1 MADTM
6 IVLNQPSALLLD
18 QLSISAA
25 NSGIIIKMPWKSWLL
40 LAIIKKKKVYFH
52 RKKQRKK
59 ENIAARLA
67 SSHLIFPARR
77 WNLN

>member
-40 LAIIKKKKVYFH
+40 LAIIKKKKGLFSQ
-52 RKKQRKK
+52 KKTEKK
-59 ENIAARLA
+59 GKYSCQIG
-67 SSHLIFPARR
+67 
-77 WNLN
+77 